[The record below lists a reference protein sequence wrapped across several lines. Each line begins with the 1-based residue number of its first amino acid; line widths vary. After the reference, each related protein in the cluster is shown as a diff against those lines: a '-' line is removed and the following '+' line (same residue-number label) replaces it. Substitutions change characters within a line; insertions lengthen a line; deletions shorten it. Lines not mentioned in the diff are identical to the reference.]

1 MVQTKNTSD
10 FSKNKAPQG
19 MPTGHGGKGHGHGP
33 KGMGPRPKLE
43 GKMGDVIKRVMG
55 QVLREYKIHLIIVA
69 ICILGA
75 SLASVRGTL
84 FIRTLVDDYITPLI
98 GADNPDFSGLLKALM
113 GVAFTYLLGVV
124 CSFTYNRLMI
134 YVTQGTMRNL
144 RLKLFD
150 RMESLPINYFDT
162 HAHGDIMSIYTNDI
176 DTLRQLISQSIPQL
190 LNSSIT
196 LISTLVSMITL
207 SLPLTLIACL
217 MVFVIVNAAKFITG
231 KSGAYFI
238 TRQQKLGELN
248 GYIEEMVSGQKVIK
262 VFCHEKKATERF
274 DVLNEE
280 VRVATSKANSYANI
294 LMPVNAQLGNL
305 NYVLCAV
312 LGAIMALYGFGSV
325 TIGSLIA
332 FLQLVKSFTGPI
344 NQLSMQLN
352 SVAMAMAGA
361 ERVFKLMDE
370 TPESDEGVATLV
382 NIEIVDEKIL
392 ECENTTGHWAW
403 KLVEEGRTEPT
414 YVLQQGDLVME
425 HVDFGYTDE
434 KMVLHDIKLYAE
446 PGQKIAFVGST
457 GAGKTTITNLI
468 NRFYDIQDGK
478 ILYDGIDIKQIK
490 KADLRRSLG
499 MVLQDTHLFT
509 GTIMDNIR
517 YGKLDATDEE
527 CIAAAK
533 LANADSFIDRL
544 PDGYDTMLSG
554 DGGNL
559 SQGQRQ
565 LLAIARAAVANPPAL
580 ILDEATSSIDT
591 RTEKLVQEGMDSL
604 MKGRTTFVIAHRL
617 STVRNSDCIMV
628 LEMGRIIE
636 RGTHEQLIEEK
647 GKYYQLYTGNLE

>member
-1 MVQTKNTSD
+1 MG
-10 FSKNKAPQG
+10 P
-19 MPTGHGGKGHGHGP
+19 GHGP
-33 KGMGPRPKLE
+33 GPRGMGPKPQLE
-43 GKMGDVIKRVMG
+43 GKMGDIIKRVMS
-55 QVLREYKIHLIIVA
+55 QVLKEYKLHLVIVA
-69 ICILGA
+69 VCILGA
-75 SLASVRGTL
+75 ALASVRGTL

-98 GADNPDFSGLLKALM
+98 GVENPDFSGLLKALM
-113 GVAFTYLLGVV
+113 SIALTYLLGVI

-144 RLKLFD
+144 RLKLFNH
-150 RMESLPINYFDT
+150 MESLPINYFDT
-162 HAHGDIMSIYTNDI
+162 HAHGDIMSVYTNDI

-207 SLPLTLIACL
+207 SLPLTLIACC
-217 MVFVIVNAAKFITG
+217 MVVVIVNAAKFITG

-248 GYIEEMVSGQKVIK
+248 GYIEEMVGGQKVIK
-262 VFCHEKKATERF
+262 VFCHEDKAIEKF
-274 DVLNEE
+274 EVLNEE
-280 VRVATSKANSYANI
+280 VRAATSKANSYANI

-325 TIGSLIA
+325 TVGTLIA

-352 SVAMAMAGA
+352 SVVMAMAGA

-370 TPESDEGVATLV
+370 EQEKDEGVATLV
-382 NIEIVDEKIL
+382 NIEVVDNEIV
-392 ECENTTGHWAW
+392 ECEKTTGSWAW
-403 KLVEEGRTEPT
+403 KLYEEGSTEPT
-414 YVLQQGDLVME
+414 YILQQGDLVME
-425 HVDFGYTDE
+425 DVDFGYTDE

-478 ILYDGIDIKQIK
+478 IRYDGIDIKKIK

-544 PDGYDTMLSG
+544 PEGYDTMLTG

-628 LEMGRIIE
+628 LELGRIIE
-636 RGTHEQLIEEK
+636 RGTHEQLMEEK

>member
-1 MVQTKNTSD
+1 MA
-10 FSKNKAPQG
+10 APQAG
-19 MPTGHGGKGHGHGP
+19 PKTMGPGHGP
-33 KGMGPRPKLE
+33 RGMGPKPQLE
-43 GKMGDVIKRVMG
+43 GKMGDIIKRVMS
-55 QVLREYKIHLIIVA
+55 QVLKAYKLHLVIVA
-69 ICILGA
+69 VCILGA
-75 SLASVRGTL
+75 ALASVRGTL

-98 GADNPDFSGLLKALM
+98 GLENPDFGGLLKALM
-113 GVAFTYLLGVV
+113 GIALTYLLGVI

-144 RLKLFD
+144 RLKLFNH
-150 RMESLPINYFDT
+150 MESLPINYFDT
-162 HAHGDIMSIYTNDI
+162 HAHGDIMSVYTNDI
-176 DTLRQLISQSIPQL
+176 DTMRQLISQTIPQL

-207 SLPLTLIACL
+207 SLPLTLIACC
-217 MVFVIVNAAKFITG
+217 MVVVIVNAAKFITG

-248 GYIEEMVSGQKVIK
+248 GYIEEMISGQKVIK
-262 VFCHEKKATERF
+262 VFCHEDKAIERF
-274 DVLNEE
+274 EGLNEE

-325 TIGSLIA
+325 TVGTLIA
-332 FLQLVKSFTGPI
+332 FLQLVKSFTAPI

-352 SVAMAMAGA
+352 SVVMAMAGA

-370 TPESDEGVATLV
+370 EPENDEGNVTLV
-382 NIEIVDEKIL
+382 NIEVVDNEIT
-392 ECENTTGHWAW
+392 ECEKTTGSWAW
-403 KLVEEGRTEPT
+403 KLYEEGSTEPT
-414 YVLQQGDLVME
+414 YILQKGDLVME
-425 HVDFGYTDE
+425 DVDFGYTDE

-478 ILYDGIDIKQIK
+478 IRYDGINIRRIK
-490 KADLRRSLG
+490 KDDLRRSLG

-517 YGKLDATDEE
+517 YGKLDASDEE

-544 PDGYDTMLSG
+544 PEGYDTWLTG

-628 LEMGRIIE
+628 LELGRIIE
-636 RGTHEQLIEEK
+636 RGTHEQLMEAK